1 MRNTAII
8 LAGGKGERAGFAVPK
23 QFAELAGRTVIERTV
38 DAFERHPMITGI
50 VIVTI
55 ADCMDRMQTIV
66 ERNTWHKFAGLCSGG
81 FTRFASANAG
91 LMLCPAAEG
100 NVLIH
105 DGARPL
111 VGQEVISRV
120 ITALEG
126 SEAVITAVPST
137 DSLVMTDGGSVES
150 YLDRSK
156 VWRVQTPQGF
166 RTSLLRSAYLEAL
179 RHSYFDATD
188 DAMLIRRYFPDRHIA
203 VVEGSESNIKL
214 TYPGDM
220 KRMEQILATQKQ

>member
-111 VGQEVISRV
+111 VAKAKMPISR
-120 ITALEG
+120 
-126 SEAVITAVPST
+126 
-137 DSLVMTDGGSVES
+137 
-150 YLDRSK
+150 
-156 VWRVQTPQGF
+156 
-166 RTSLLRSAYLEAL
+166 
-179 RHSYFDATD
+179 
-188 DAMLIRRYFPDRHIA
+188 
-203 VVEGSESNIKL
+203 
-214 TYPGDM
+214 
-220 KRMEQILATQKQ
+220 